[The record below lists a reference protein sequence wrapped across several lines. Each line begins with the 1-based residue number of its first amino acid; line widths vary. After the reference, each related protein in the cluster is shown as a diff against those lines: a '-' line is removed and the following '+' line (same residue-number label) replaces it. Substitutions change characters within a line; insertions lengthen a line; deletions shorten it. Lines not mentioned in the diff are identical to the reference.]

1 MSLSTGSHDLDWIE
15 AGRTSQRSEVSG
27 TVDPYA
33 QAQIGVT
40 AEGAGIR
47 VVRVTGDLGSGSV
60 ASLDEILVSQISA
73 RLAGLVVDLSTA
85 SFVGVRGV
93 AAVVYAAERA
103 RQRGLA
109 LSVVIGEH
117 AEITR
122 VLSRVCRGGGGGGE
136 GRGGGGGREGGGG
149 GRGGGGKGG
158 GRGGGGGEGGG
169 GGRGGGEDALLV
181 HTSLNSSLHACR
193 GLLAGCDA
201 AATCVTESSRSGGDV
216 SAGKT
221 LMIALHR
228 QPDHATV
235 TSAVSW
241 TGPESAQS
249 ARRWRSCSSMSN
261 GSPSTSRSFRS
272 AGFRHCR
279 CSRRLLPRPEAGHS
293 PTDPLRGLAGGHR
306 IASCTRRTGH
316 GAAGSRPR
324 GRASPAGNEARH
336 NLAIPPFLDPHLA
349 SPRRARAL
357 FRRACMDWAL
367 GNAYDH
373 AALVVN
379 ELVTNAVRHAR
390 TSCRLDIRLDA
401 RGLRVA
407 VRDHGPVH
415 PALIDDTGH
424 LPRCGTGLHL
434 VATLSHRWGVEQ
446 HADGKTVWVDL
457 APRPA

>member
-1 MSLSTGSHDLDWIE
+1 MSRSTGFNDLDWIE
-15 AGRTSQRSEVSG
+15 AGRTPQRSDVSG
-27 TVDPYA
+27 MVDPYM
-33 QAQIGVT
+33 QAHIAVT
-40 AEGAGIR
+40 AEGAGVR

-60 ASLDEILVSQISA
+60 ASLDEIVVNQISA

-93 AAVVYAAERA
+93 AALVYAAERA

-117 AEITR
+117 TEITR
-122 VLSRVCRGGGGGGE
+122 VLSRVCR
-136 GRGGGGGREGGGG
+136 
-149 GRGGGGKGG
+149 
-158 GRGGGGGEGGG
+158 
-169 GGRGGGEDALLV
+169 EDALIV

-193 GLLAGCDA
+193 GLLPECDT
-201 AATCVTESSRSGGDV
+201 ATTSLTGSSRPGGDV

-221 LMIALHR
+221 LTIALHR
-228 QPDHATV
+228 HPDHATV
-235 TSAVSW
+235 TLSGELTRAGVGAISQTLAELLLDVGRVVVDLEGLQIGW
-241 TGPESAQS
+241 LPALQVF
-249 ARRWRSCSSMSN
+249 
-261 GSPSTSRSFRS
+261 PSTL
-272 AGFRHCR
+272 A
-279 CSRRLLPRPEAGHS
+279 A
-293 PTDPLRGLAGGHR
+293 AGGWPFAR
-306 IASCTRRTGH
+306 LTLCG
-316 GAAGSRPR
+316 
-324 GRASPAGNEARH
+324 ASPEVTELLHALDVPDTVPLTADPAAALARLETRPAATSRYH
-336 NLAIPPFLDPHLA
+336 LLDPHLA

-407 VRDHGPVH
+407 VRDQGPVH

-424 LPRCGTGLHL
+424 TPRCGTGLHL
-434 VATLSHRWGVEQ
+434 VAALSQRWGVEQ

>member
-1 MSLSTGSHDLDWIE
+1 MSRSTGSNDLDCFE

-27 TVDPYA
+27 MVDPYA
-33 QAQIGVT
+33 QAQIAVT

-60 ASLDEILVSQISA
+60 APLDEILVNQIGA

-93 AAVVYAAERA
+93 AALVYAAERA

-122 VLSRVCRGGGGGGE
+122 VLSRVCR
-136 GRGGGGGREGGGG
+136 
-149 GRGGGGKGG
+149 
-158 GRGGGGGEGGG
+158 
-169 GGRGGGEDALLV
+169 EDALLV

-193 GLLAGCDA
+193 GLLPECDT
-201 AATCVTESSRSGGDV
+201 AATSITELSRSGGDV

-221 LMIALHR
+221 LTIALHR

-235 TSAVSW
+235 TLNGELTRAGVGAISQTLAELLLDVGRVAVDLKDLQIGW
-241 TGPESAQS
+241 LPALQVF
-249 ARRWRSCSSMSN
+249 
-261 GSPSTSRSFRS
+261 PSTL
-272 AGFRHCR
+272 A
-279 CSRRLLPRPEAGHS
+279 A
-293 PTDPLRGLAGGHR
+293 AGGWPFARLTLFGAPPEVTELLHALDVPDTVPLEVNR
-306 IASCTRRTGH
+306 AAALARLETRP
-316 GAAGSRPR
+316 AAISRY
-324 GRASPAGNEARH
+324 H
-336 NLAIPPFLDPHLA
+336 LLDPHLA

-367 GNAYDH
+367 GNAYDE

-407 VRDHGPVH
+407 VRDQGPVH
-415 PALIDDTGH
+415 AALIDDTGH
-424 LPRCGTGLHL
+424 MPRCGTGLHL
-434 VATLSHRWGVEQ
+434 VAALSHRWGVEQ